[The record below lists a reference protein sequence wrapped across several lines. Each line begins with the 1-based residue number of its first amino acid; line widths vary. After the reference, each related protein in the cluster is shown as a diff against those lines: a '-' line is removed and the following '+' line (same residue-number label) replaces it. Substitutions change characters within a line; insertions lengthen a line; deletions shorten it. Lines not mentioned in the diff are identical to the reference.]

1 MAGIKTI
8 TNYTM
13 VKEVPSLPV
22 LAEPVNTCDG
32 YISSA
37 GIAFAYVAGA
47 CTLTIASGFTAAGFD
62 GNDGETILVS
72 STSGLNDGIYTIAG
86 DTDTVLTL
94 GATDVIATETAA
106 AAGTVVIYGVQI
118 YKITPT
124 KGTGKLLIIYSE
136 GVAATGELGMIP
148 CVLNGSF
155 WAAKNGDYTQF
166 AATTVTDSTYYLFIE
181 TAPYMQA
188 DGTIL
193 FMLKPLA
200 TKTLYTD
207 HRPAAGFLELP

>member
-1 MAGIKTI
+1 MAGII
-8 TNYTM
+8 TVTVNTM
-13 VKEVPSLPV
+13 VKEVPKLPV
-22 LAEPVNTCDG
+22 LQAPSANVDG

-37 GIAFAYVAGA
+37 GLTFAYVAGA
-47 CTLTIASGFTAAGFD
+47 CTITAASGFTVAGFD
-62 GNDGETILVS
+62 GNDGEQILVS
-72 STSGLNDGIYTIAG
+72 GSVSNDGLYTLAS

-94 GATDVIATETAA
+94 GADDVLVAE
-106 AAGTVVIYGVQI
+106 AAGATVVIYCVQV

-124 KGTGKLLIIYSE
+124 KPSRNLLIIYSE
-136 GVAATGELGMIP
+136 GVAAAGEIGMIP

-155 WAAKNGDYTQF
+155 WAAKNTLYTAF
-166 AATTVTDSTYYLFIE
+166 AATTATDSTYYLFIE

-200 TKTLYTD
+200 TKSLYTD
-207 HRPAAGFLELP
+207 HRPAVSFIELP